1 MRGTRVSASKL
12 LVMSLL
18 AVLGSTGAVRAQS
31 PLPPADPADVGSIAA
46 IVKASYEVISGP
58 AGTPRQWRRDSTL
71 YSPGALFIATSVNG
85 GKTRVRTMTPEQ
97 YRRASDARMVKE
109 GVIER
114 EIGSHVE
121 RFGNVAQVRSA
132 YEIRRSEDGPVEA
145 RGVNYFSLYWDGS
158 RWWISG
164 MSWDDERPDNPIPPA
179 WVGVHT
185 EEGDLR

>member
-1 MRGTRVSASKL
+1 MHGTRVSASKL
-12 LVMSLL
+12 LAASLVV
-18 AVLGSTGAVRAQS
+18 ALGSAGALRAQS
-31 PLPPADPADVGSIAA
+31 PLPPADPSDVGSIAA

-71 YSPGALFIATSVNG
+71 YSPGALFIATSVDR
-85 GKTRVRTMTPEQ
+85 GKTQVHTITPEP
-97 YRRASDARMVKE
+97 YRRGSDARMVKE
-109 GVIER
+109 GLIER

-121 RFGNVAQVRSA
+121 RFGNVAQVRSV
-132 YEIRRSEDGPVEA
+132 YEIRRSEAGPVEA

-164 MSWDDERPDNPIPPA
+164 ISWDDERPDNPIPPA

>member
-1 MRGTRVSASKL
+1 MRGTRVAASKL
-12 LVMSLL
+12 LVASLL
-18 AVLGSTGAVRAQS
+18 VALGSTGALRAQS
-31 PLPPADPADVGSIAA
+31 SIPPADPADVGSIAA
-46 IVKASYEVISGP
+46 IVKASYDVISGP

-71 YSPGALFIATSVNG
+71 YSPGALFIATSVDG
-85 GKTRVRTMTPEQ
+85 GKTRVRTITPEQ
-97 YRRASDARMVKE
+97 YRRGNNARMVKE
-109 GVIER
+109 GLIER

-121 RFGNVAQVRSA
+121 RFGNVAQVRSV
-132 YEIRRSEDGPVEA
+132 YEICRSEDGPVEA

-164 MSWDDERPDNPIPPA
+164 MSWDDERPDNQIPPA